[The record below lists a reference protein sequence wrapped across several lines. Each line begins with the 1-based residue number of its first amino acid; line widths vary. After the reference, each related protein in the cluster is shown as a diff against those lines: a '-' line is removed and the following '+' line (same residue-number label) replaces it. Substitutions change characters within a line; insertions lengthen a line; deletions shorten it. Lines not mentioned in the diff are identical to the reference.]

1 MRERMSEM
9 MRQGIVV
16 PTGLIAHGRGEA
28 FDYLLGEITLP
39 PAELAER
46 VAAAMLME
54 AQRPVITVNG
64 NAAALAPKELIELSK
79 VINARLEVNL
89 FHRSVE
95 RIELVCAY
103 LESQGAKEVLGRI
116 QDFTLPGIA
125 SDRALCSSEGIGMA
139 DVVLIPLED
148 GDRAE
153 ALVKAGKKV
162 IAIDLNP
169 VSRTSMAADV
179 SIVDELTRAIPNIT
193 AHAGGLAEDGQR
205 RSDLMSGFN
214 NRRNLGHVLRD
225 ISDHLKFEMSSKA

>member
-1 MRERMSEM
+1 
-9 MRQGIVV
+9 
-16 PTGLIAHGRGEA
+16 
-28 FDYLLGEITLP
+28 
-39 PAELAER
+39 
-46 VAAAMLME
+46 
-54 AQRPVITVNG
+54 
-64 NAAALAPKELIELSK
+64 
-79 VINARLEVNL
+79 
-89 FHRSVE
+89 
-95 RIELVCAY
+95 
-103 LESQGAKEVLGRI
+103 
-116 QDFTLPGIA
+116 
-125 SDRALCSSEGIGMA
+125 MA